1 MRTSCLIRI
10 FLRSLLIQSSFN
22 FWRMQNLGFAF
33 AMIPLIRQCR
43 GDEGRVS
50 RMLVRHLQGFNT
62 HPYLSGPVIGSVVKL
77 EETAEESHGGQDIIE
92 VKNALM
98 GPYAAIGDTF
108 FWGAWRPFSVIA
120 AVILAIEGIILAP
133 ILFLL
138 IYNPLH
144 FWVRMKGFIEG
155 YRRGTEGIHFV
166 SAMNLPGLAGKVR
179 WLSLV
184 MLGILAAL
192 VTQRTGHALSGIP
205 EIITS
210 AFALTA
216 ILLCFWIIKKGVS
229 PIGLLYGMMALFTLV
244 SL

>member
-1 MRTSCLIRI
+1 
-10 FLRSLLIQSSFN
+10 
-22 FWRMQNLGFAF
+22 
-33 AMIPLIRQCR
+33 
-43 GDEGRVS
+43 
-50 RMLVRHLQGFNT
+50 
-62 HPYLSGPVIGSVVKL
+62 
-77 EETAEESHGGQDIIE
+77 
-92 VKNALM
+92 
-98 GPYAAIGDTF
+98 
-108 FWGAWRPFSVIA
+108 
-120 AVILAIEGIILAP
+120 
-133 ILFLL
+133 
-138 IYNPLH
+138 
-144 FWVRMKGFIEG
+144 
-155 YRRGTEGIHFV
+155 
-166 SAMNLPGLAGKVR
+166 MNLPGLAGKVR